1 VHRGNVLACL
11 SKEWWSITAVVVTDA
26 PMDVTSPASSR
37 TAVVVTHEL
46 LLKRRARL
54 HQLLLLLL
62 ELPL

>member
-1 VHRGNVLACL
+1 VHRSEEDCHGGNVLACL

-26 PMDVTSPASSR
+26 PMDVTS
-37 TAVVVTHEL
+37 